1 MTAATLLS
9 VLLSSSLIVST
20 IVCFLL
26 QQPEQITAQ
35 VSTHS
40 IQSIY
45 SKDRSITQQQSKI
58 SLPTINVN
66 TIISKIKLVAASIA
80 ARLNIA
86 ASILENTSKLSDV
99 RNIPYTNA
107 INNTLH
113 GIPDYLDT
121 SKRKIAQQILLQ
133 HKSGSFVSIAFLLSN
148 GDVYMV
154 EPYNRQI
161 KLPTDNL
168 AHRDYF
174 IGAVTTH
181 KPYLSQVFTTP
192 VDGSNIATIS
202 VPIYSIGNN
211 SNNSGN
217 GSLIGTWNGQ
227 ININNI
233 FQQTINNKLPNLPS
247 NNSNNNEHLFFVD
260 HSGNIAANLNLHIQQ
275 QSGGD
280 NKLSLRYGEYTTTKS
295 FTNLQSF
302 NDAINGKSGVDI
314 EPINNN
320 TGMYY
325 IVYYYPVKAVST
337 TWAILFIHILFK

>member
-1 MTAATLLS
+1 M
-9 VLLSSSLIVST
+9 
-20 IVCFLL
+20 
-26 QQPEQITAQ
+26 AQ
-35 VSTHS
+35 VYTHS
-40 IQSIY
+40 IQSIG
-45 SKDRSITQQQSKI
+45 SKDQSITQQQSKI
-58 SLPTINVN
+58 SLPLIKGN
-66 TIISKIKLVAASIA
+66 TIISKIRLLADSIS
-80 ARLNIA
+80 ARLNTA

-174 IGAVTTH
+174 IGAH
-181 KPYLSQVFTTP
+181 
-192 VDGSNIATIS
+192 IATIS

-211 SNNSGN
+211 SNNNSN

-227 ININNI
+227 ININHI
-233 FQQTINNKLPNLPS
+233 FQRTINNKLPNLTS
-247 NNSNNNEHLFFVD
+247 NNSN
-260 HSGNIAANLNLHIQQ
+260 
-275 QSGGD
+275 
-280 NKLSLRYGEYTTTKS
+280 YY
-295 FTNLQSF
+295 
-302 NDAINGKSGVDI
+302 
-314 EPINNN
+314 
-320 TGMYY
+320 GMYY
-325 IVYYYPVKAVST
+325 CNLRGGTI
-337 TWAILFIHILFK
+337 ILLFFFIAYCLLYNTL

>member
-20 IVCFLL
+20 MFCFLP
-26 QQPEQITAQ
+26 QQPEQVIAQ

-40 IQSIY
+40 IQSMG
-45 SKDRSITQQQSKI
+45 SKDQSITQQQSKI
-58 SLPTINVN
+58 SLPIINKN
-66 TIISKIKLVAASIA
+66 TIISKIRLLADSIS
-80 ARLNIA
+80 ARLNTA

-133 HKSGSFVSIAFLLSN
+133 HKSSSFVSIAFLLPN

-161 KLPTDNL
+161 KLHTDNL

-174 IGAVTTH
+174 IGAITTH
-181 KPYLSQVFTTP
+181 KPYLSQIFTTP

-202 VPIYSIGNN
+202 VPIYSIGTN
-211 SNNSGN
+211 SNNNN

-227 ININNI
+227 ININHI

-247 NNSNNNEHLFFVD
+247 NNNEHLFLVD
-260 HSGNIAANLNLHIQQ
+260 HSGNIAANLNLNIQQ
-275 QSGGD
+275 QSSGD
-280 NKLSLRYGEYTTTKS
+280 NKLSLRYAEYTTATKS
-295 FTNLQSF
+295 FANLQSF
-302 NDAINGKSGVDI
+302 KDAINGKSGVNI

-320 TGMYY
+320 TSMYY

-337 TWAILFIHILFK
+337 TWAILFIHTLRLFK

>member
-9 VLLSSSLIVST
+9 VLLSSSLIVS
-20 IVCFLL
+20 IIFCFLL
-26 QQPEQITAQ
+26 QQPEQITAR

-40 IQSIY
+40 IQSIC

-66 TIISKIKLVAASIA
+66 TIISKIKLLADSIA

-202 VPIYSIGNN
+202 VPIYSIGKN
-211 SNNSGN
+211 SNNNSI

-227 ININNI
+227 ININII

-247 NNSNNNEHLFFVD
+247 NNNEHLFLVD
-260 HSGNIAANLNLHIQQ
+260 HSGNIAANLNLNIQQ

-280 NKLSLRYGEYTTTKS
+280 NKLSLRYGEYTTKS

-314 EPINNN
+314 EPINKN
-320 TGMYY
+320 TDMYY

-337 TWAILFIHILFK
+337 TWAILFIHTIRLFK